1 VFLGG
6 VRKIMK
12 IFSQDVRRS
21 DVSTDIRTE
30 YLMSI
35 SLDCCYVSLSV
46 HLLRKKKIKIQQAH
60 LGLYFAYLLSDGTST
75 QLSTPRP
82 QTAAQLFTE

>member
-1 VFLGG
+1 MF
-6 VRKIMK
+6 
-12 IFSQDVRRS
+12 
-21 DVSTDIRTE
+21 TE
-30 YLMSI
+30 EQ
-35 SLDCCYVSLSV
+35 
-46 HLLRKKKIKIQQAH
+46 IKIQQAH